1 MSLTLMGQGPF
12 FPQLNLVYVAAKLAG
27 MLQLEL
33 ELELQCRRTWLEL
46 PALARGTGTHPA
58 VEFPQPTCPSL
69 IYSFP
74 SMAREEP
81 LAGGALQQPQAM
93 PAMLPLWGFT
103 AALIGALIRQ
113 EYQRGPRAGIISLWR
128 WVGLAEGLSQPKPF
142 RVLRGCFGCVSI

>member
-1 MSLTLMGQGPF
+1 MGQGPS

-46 PALARGTGTHPA
+46 PALARGMGTHPA

-74 SMAREEP
+74 SMAFRR
-81 LAGGALQQPQAM
+81 GCI
-93 PAMLPLWGFT
+93 T
-103 AALIGALIRQ
+103 AASSYASN
-113 EYQRGPRAGIISLWR
+113 AAF
-128 WVGLAEGLSQPKPF
+128 VGF
-142 RVLRGCFGCVSI
+142 YGCFDRSFD